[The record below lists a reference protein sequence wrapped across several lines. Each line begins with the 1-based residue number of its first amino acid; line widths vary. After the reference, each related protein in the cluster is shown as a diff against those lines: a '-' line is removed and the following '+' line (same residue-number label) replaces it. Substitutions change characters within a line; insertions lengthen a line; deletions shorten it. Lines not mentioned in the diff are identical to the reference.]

1 MNDGTTKSPEN
12 TMEESAKIVPVGTQG
27 LPPLAPKAGG
37 EAIGLDHL
45 LEVTVPVTVELG
57 HTRITIAILSQLSPG
72 TLIPLDRE
80 AHEPV
85 DVLVSGRIIAHGEVV
100 TIGQHYGVRITS
112 VQGA

>member
-1 MNDGTTKSPEN
+1 MNEGTTKTPEHA
-12 TMEESAKIVPVGTQG
+12 MEESAKIVPVVAQS

-45 LEVTVPVTVELG
+45 LEVTVPVSVELG
-57 HTRITIAILSQLSPG
+57 HSRITIATLSQLSPG
-72 TLIPLDRE
+72 TLISLDRE

-85 DVLVSGRIIAHGEVV
+85 DVLVSGRVIAHGEVV

-112 VQGA
+112 VQGG